1 MTKLLPRLNGE
12 RVLVLLGLIAFWLV
26 LILMLLGLSSCA
38 TANST
43 REIKGAA
50 AEGLRAGVVGI
61 PPEAAKHCTAAAL
74 PEGKSIADYRL
85 FGLLQTDK
93 LQTCEE
99 RRALAVDAMELH
111 NTAMEA
117 AAKKVEPKPWWKFW

>member
-1 MTKLLPRLNGE
+1 MTRLPPRLNEGK
-12 RVLVLLGLIAFWLV
+12 VLVLLGLIAFWLV

-43 REIKGAA
+43 KQIKGAA
-50 AEGLRAGVVGI
+50 AEGLRAGVIEV
-61 PPEAAKHCTAAAL
+61 PVEATKHCTAAAI
-74 PEGKSIADYRL
+74 PEGHTIQDYRL
-85 FGLLQTDK
+85 FGLSQTDK

-99 RRALAVDAMELH
+99 RRALAVERMLMH